1 MSNTS
6 EMTMPRRFL
15 ALALLFAGALAGC
28 DSLEQNPVATSSNQA
43 VFGSE
48 NGLNLYVNSFYNWMP
63 DANNVTQS
71 ESMTDY
77 AARRD
82 VPQFIRPGVYTPRVT
97 DLTAS
102 GQYEVVALGGDVN
115 WRWNTLRSIN
125 YFLANNTSAT
135 VTEKVRNNYNGIAR
149 FFRAW
154 FYFEKVKRYGD
165 VPWID
170 KPLNVTDSTLLY
182 GGRSSRT
189 VVMDHVLEDLDFAI
203 ANITATNE
211 NSRTLITRD
220 VALALK
226 SRVALF
232 EGTYRKYHPE
242 ISLQGTADKWLTE
255 SAITAKLLID
265 SKRYS
270 LYTGSGTADSYRQV
284 FIRDVP
290 VAQEVLLTNVQS
302 TALAVRHMSN
312 WIFTSATTG
321 VRFSFI
327 RQFINTYLNI
337 DGTPFTSLSG
347 YQTKTFQDETKS
359 RDARLAQTIRTPGYK
374 RIQSGTQI
382 AGPPAFS
389 YTYTGYQ
396 PIKWSVDDVAMDGGS
411 LNTNAVHL
419 FRYAE
424 VLLNYAE
431 AQAERGQLT
440 AADWALTVG
449 ALRARAG
456 ITGGLATLPTVVDP
470 YMKAIYF
477 PDITSPVIME
487 IRRERGIELAMEGLR
502 FYDIVRWSHGELM
515 EMEWR
520 GIYIPAANTNIDLD
534 ENGTPDVNFM
544 ATTIPTA
551 QRVAG
556 VTYIQLTATD
566 FKLANGT
573 FGEIVWRNDIP
584 RKWDPKNYLYPIPET
599 DLLTNP
605 ALKQNPGW

>member
-1 MSNTS
+1 
-6 EMTMPRRFL
+6 MTRRYIPLCFL
-15 ALALLFAGALAGC
+15 LAGAIVAGC
-28 DSLEQNPVATSSNQA
+28 DSLEQNPVATSSKDA

-48 NGLNLYVNSFYNWMP
+48 NGLSLYVNSFYNWMP
-63 DANNVTQS
+63 DANNITQS

-82 VPQFIRPGVYTPRVT
+82 VPQLLRAGVYTPRVT

-125 YFLANNTSAT
+125 YFLANNTDPL
-135 VTEKVRNNYNGIAR
+135 VLEKVRNNYNGIAR

-165 VPWID
+165 VPWMD
-170 KPLNVTDSTLLY
+170 KPLDVTDPALY
-182 GGRSSRT
+182 GGRDSRT
-189 VVMDHVLEDLDFAI
+189 VVMDHILEDLDYAI
-203 ANITATNE
+203 ANITSTNE
-211 NSRTLITRD
+211 GSRSLITKD

-242 ISLQGTADKWLTE
+242 LALQGTADKWLNE
-255 SAITAKLLID
+255 SAAAAKILID
-265 SKRYS
+265 GKRYS
-270 LYTGSGTADSYRQV
+270 LYTGSGPTDSYRQV

-290 VAQEVLLTNVQS
+290 LAQEVLLTSVQS
-302 TALAVRHMSN
+302 TTLAVRHQAN

-337 DGTPFTSLSG
+337 DGTPFTNVAG
-347 YQTKTFQDETKS
+347 YQTMSFQEETKN
-359 RDARLAQTIRTPGYK
+359 RDRRLSQTIRTPGYK
-374 RIQSGTQI
+374 RIQSGAQI
-382 AGPPAFS
+382 AGPPAFT
-389 YTYTGYQ
+389 YTYTGYH

-431 AQAERGQLT
+431 AKAEVGQIT
-440 AADWALTVG
+440 DADWAATVG
-449 ALRARAG
+449 ALRSRAG
-456 ITGGLATLPTVVDP
+456 ITGGLSTLPTVADP
-470 YMKAIYF
+470 YLRTVYF
-477 PDITSPVIME
+477 PNISNAVILE
-487 IRRERGIELAMEGLR
+487 VRRERGIELAMEGLR
-502 FYDIVRWSHGELM
+502 FYDIVRWARGSLM

-520 GIYIPAANTNIDLD
+520 GIYVQANQNIDLD
-534 ENGTPDVNFM
+534 ENGTPDVYFYTVNP
-544 ATTIPTA
+544 ANRP
-551 QRVAG
+551 AG
-556 VTYIQLTATD
+556 ITFISVSGTD
-566 FKLANGT
+566 FKLSNGT
-573 FGEIVWRNDIP
+573 SGEIVWRNDIP
-584 RKWDPKNYLYPIPET
+584 RKWDDKMYLYPIPES

>member
-1 MSNTS
+1 MKT
-6 EMTMPRRFL
+6 MTRHLSLCFL
-15 ALALLFAGALAGC
+15 LAGALVVGC
-28 DSLEQNPVATSSNQA
+28 DSLEQNPVATSSNDA

-48 NGLNLYVNSFYNWMP
+48 NGLALYTNSFYNWMP
-63 DANNVTQS
+63 DANNLLQS

-82 VPQFIRPGVYTPRVT
+82 VPQFIRPGVYSPRIN

-125 YFLANNTSAT
+125 YFLANNTNQN
-135 VTEKVRNNYNGIAR
+135 VLERVRNNHNGIAR

-170 KPLNVTDSTLLY
+170 KPLDIADSLLLY
-182 GGRSSRT
+182 GGRDPRT
-189 VVMDHVLEDLDFAI
+189 VVMDHVLEDLDYAI
-203 ANITATNE
+203 ANISATNE
-211 NSRTLITRD
+211 GSRTLITKD

-232 EGTYRKYHPE
+232 EGTFRKYHPE
-242 ISLQGTADKWLTE
+242 FGLQGTADKWLNE
-255 SAITAKLLID
+255 SAVAAKTLID

-270 LYTGSGTADSYRQV
+270 LYTGSGSADSYRQV
-284 FIRDVP
+284 FVRDAP
-290 VAQEVLLTNVQS
+290 VTQEVLLTNTQS
-302 TALAVRHMSN
+302 TSLGVRHMAN

-327 RQFINTYLNI
+327 RQFINTYLNVN
-337 DGTPFTSLSG
+337 GTPFTDLPG
-347 YQTKTFQDETKS
+347 YQTKTFQEETKG
-359 RDARLAQTIRTPGYK
+359 RDARLSQTIRTPGYK
-374 RIQSGTQI
+374 RIQSGSQI
-382 AGPPAFS
+382 AGPPAFT

-396 PIKWSVDDVAMDGGS
+396 PIKWSVDDVAMDGGQ

-431 AQAERGQLT
+431 AKAELGQLS
-440 AADWALTVG
+440 AADWALTIG
-449 ALRARAG
+449 ALRSRAG
-456 ITGGLATLPTVVDP
+456 ITGGLATLPTVADP
-470 YMKAIYF
+470 YLRTVYF
-477 PDITSPVIME
+477 PDISDPVILE

-502 FYDIVRWSHGELM
+502 FYDIVRWKHGELM

-520 GIYIPAANTNIDLD
+520 GIYVPQANTNIDLD
-534 ENGTPDVNFM
+534 ENGTPDVNFF
-544 ATTIPTA
+544 TVSPTP
-551 QRVAG
+551 RLNG
-556 VTYIQLTATD
+556 ITYIAVTGTD

-573 FGEIVWRNDIP
+573 SGEIVWRSDIP
-584 RKWDPKNYLYPIPET
+584 RKWDQKNYLYPIPES